1 MKNVFFLGS
10 LKSKLLLIFLAIA
23 LIPFS
28 FMGWFFYQRAKKGFQ
43 KEAFAKLASL
53 AELKTNQIE
62 DYLAERKADIQV
74 LAQTDNVKSAF
85 EKLKAYYDSRG
96 ASPTGPYDVTTEEY
110 LKILNK
116 IDPFFNTYLNAYAY
130 YDIFL
135 IDKDHGHVMYTTKKE
150 ASLGTNLET
159 GQYKN
164 SGLSKLWERVVK
176 DHKITFMDFE
186 QYEASIEPTMFVGSP
201 VLDKKGVMDG
211 VIALQLCIKH
221 INQLMQD
228 LVGLGETGEIYLI
241 GADYLLRSDLRHE
254 AESTIF
260 KKKVDSPGIRDIFTQ
275 RPLKRGPGL
284 CKNWIYKDYRGIS
297 VLGHNHY
304 IKELNW
310 AVICEIDEGEALAT
324 ISKIRNEMF
333 LVSFLTFII
342 VSFLALLISKMI
354 ADPILQLSTS
364 ANEVAAGDLS
374 KTIEIRRVDEI
385 GQLGDSF
392 NVMLKNLNAI
402 TAKIADTTMQMT
414 TAAQEILSASQQ
426 QAAGAR
432 DQSAAVSETSSAAEQ
447 LTKSTM
453 QVNENIKIVTQ
464 ATNHS
469 LVGMAKIKENVGKAG
484 EIITSLNEKSKKISQ
499 ITELIDDVADQTNLL
514 AVNAAIEAARAGE
527 QGRGFSVVADEIRK
541 LADSTAKS
549 TKDISGLIEIIQAEV
564 LNAIVSMEQ
573 SISSVDNEIGLA
585 KESAE
590 KSKEISM
597 SVNQQEV
604 SAKQI
609 AEAMANIDESMRQ
622 IATGAK
628 QYETTAK
635 QFTGLAENLTEAT
648 RQFKLT

>member
-1 MKNVFFLGS
+1 MKKIFFLKS

-28 FMGWFFYQRAKKGFQ
+28 FMGWFSYRKAKEGFQ
-43 KEAFAKLASL
+43 KEAFAKLESVS
-53 AELKTNQIE
+53 ELKTNQIE
-62 DYLAERKADIQV
+62 NYFAERKGDMQILIQR
-74 LAQTDNVKSAF
+74 DNVKTAF
-85 EKLKAYYDSRG
+85 EKLKAYHDSGG
-96 ASPTGPYDVTTEEY
+96 ATPTGPYNVTTEEY
-110 LKILNK
+110 LKIFNE
-116 IDPFFNTYLNAYAY
+116 IDPFFKTYLTAYGY
-130 YDIFL
+130 YNIFL
-135 IDKDHGHVMYTTKKE
+135 ICKDHGHVMYTTKKK
-150 ASLGTNLET
+150 ADLGTNLGT

-164 SGLSKLWERVVK
+164 SALAKLWRKVDK
-176 DHKITFMDFE
+176 NQKISFIDFE
-186 QYEASIEPTMFVGSP
+186 YYEPTNEPAMFLGGP
-201 VLDKKGVMDG
+201 VFDKKGEMYA
-211 VIALQLCIKH
+211 VIALQLNIKH
-221 INQLMQD
+221 INKLMQKRA
-228 LVGLGETGEIYLI
+228 GMGESGETYLV

-260 KKKVDSPGIRDIFTQ
+260 KKKVDSPGIRDIFT
-275 RPLKRGPGL
+275 RKPLERGPGI

-310 AVICEIDEGEALAT
+310 AVISEIAEKEALAT
-324 ISKIRNEMF
+324 IYRIRNEMF

-342 VSFLALLISKMI
+342 VSFLAILISNMI
-354 ADPILQLSTS
+354 AGPILQLSAS
-364 ANEVAAGDLS
+364 ANEVAAGNLS
-374 KTIEIRRVDEI
+374 KTIEIKRVDEI

-426 QAAGAR
+426 QAAGASE
-432 DQSAAVSETSSAAEQ
+432 QSAAVSETTSAAEE
-447 LTKSTM
+447 LTKSTT
-453 QVNENIKIVTQ
+453 QVHENIKLVSQ

-549 TKDISGLIEIIQAEV
+549 TKDITELIEIIQHEV

-622 IATGAK
+622 IAAGAK